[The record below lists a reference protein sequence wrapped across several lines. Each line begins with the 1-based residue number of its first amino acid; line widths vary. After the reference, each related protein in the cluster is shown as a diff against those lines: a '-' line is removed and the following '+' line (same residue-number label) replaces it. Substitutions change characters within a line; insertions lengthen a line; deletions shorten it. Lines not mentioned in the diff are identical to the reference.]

1 MDFNQLL
8 EQAQKVQDQLGKNME
23 ELNSKEFEVNTN
35 GAITVKIKGDYTI
48 TSISI
53 DKDALED
60 KEMLESMLVACINKA
75 LDKIKKE
82 QENIQQNIS
91 IPGIF

>member
-48 TSISI
+48 TSINI